1 MKKILL
7 AIFALALTTTAMA
20 QNRNQTV
27 TFYLNYHCGSCIQVI
42 NRNIPHERGVTNFKT
57 DPRAKTIEITYN
69 SRRTNPANLR
79 KALEKLNLDV
89 YVGCENVLNHVQ
101 KDPIIGWH
109 DPVNNP
115 AFDATVIYAPLMGR
129 MFYIGLRWTP
139 GK

>member
-79 KALEKLNLDV
+79 KALEKLGFVVKDTF
-89 YVGCENVLNHVQ
+89 EEIANV
-101 KDPIIGWH
+101 P
-109 DPVNNP
+109 
-115 AFDATVIYAPLMGR
+115 GR
-129 MFYIGLRWTP
+129 SCS
-139 GK
+139 